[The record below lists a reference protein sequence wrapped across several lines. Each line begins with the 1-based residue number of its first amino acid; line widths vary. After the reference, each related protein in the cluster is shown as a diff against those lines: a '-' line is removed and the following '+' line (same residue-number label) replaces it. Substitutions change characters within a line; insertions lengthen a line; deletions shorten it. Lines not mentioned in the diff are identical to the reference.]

1 MCLKPAAMYSAR
13 SDLSPVEL
21 VLAGIGAISGVWA
34 RTGEGRRSA
43 DAFLKEQ
50 GDDVANVSTADLD
63 LLVERR

>member
-1 MCLKPAAMYSAR
+1 MYSAR
-13 SDLSPVEL
+13 SDPPPVEL

-34 RTGEGRRSA
+34 CTGEGRRSA